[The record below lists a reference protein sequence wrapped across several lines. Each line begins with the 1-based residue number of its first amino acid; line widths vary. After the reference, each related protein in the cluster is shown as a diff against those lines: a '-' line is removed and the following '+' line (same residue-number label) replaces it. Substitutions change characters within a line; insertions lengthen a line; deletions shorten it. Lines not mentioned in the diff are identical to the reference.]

1 MRKKKQK
8 TEEIEYVRLPDQETT
23 SRELNLLIK
32 DFLNK
37 YNQIRVGEI
46 IEQ

>member
-1 MRKKKQK
+1 MRKQKKQK
-8 TEEIEYVRLPDQETT
+8 SKEIEYVRLPGQETT
-23 SRELNLLIK
+23 SRELNLLI